1 MNILITGGTG
11 FIGSRLCETLLKEN
25 HTLVVKTRQPNV
37 VDKRINA
44 VSDLSELG
52 TDAVF
57 DVVINL
63 AGEPIADK
71 RWSTKQKEKILR
83 SRLDITEELISYFIE
98 LEKKPALFISGSAIG
113 FYGIESS
120 PETLNTKFDESA
132 LGDSSFASRLCQQWE
147 ASALQAD
154 ALGIRTC
161 LLRTGIVLGQNGG
174 ALSKMLL
181 PFKLGLG
188 GAIGSGNQWMPWI
201 HIDDLIGLI
210 SFCISQPNVSGAI
223 NGTAPNPVTN
233 SEFTKA
239 LGKALKRP
247 TVLPMPG
254 FMVKTLMGQM
264 GRELLLA
271 GKRVVPTKALDAG
284 YCFKFDT
291 IDEAMSDLFG

>member
-11 FIGSRLCETLLKEN
+11 FIGSRLCEYLLKEN
-25 HTLVVKTRQPNV
+25 HTLVVKTRQPNI
-37 VDKRINA
+37 VDTRMSA

-52 TDAVF
+52 TDTVF

-83 SRLDITEELISYFIE
+83 SRLDTTEELISYFIE
-98 LEKKPALFISGSAIG
+98 LEQKPALFISGSAIG

-120 PETLNTKFDESA
+120 PETLNTKIDESA

-147 ASALQAD
+147 ASALQAE

-161 LLRTGIVLGQNGG
+161 LLRTGIVLGHKGG
-174 ALSKMLL
+174 ALNKMLL

-201 HIDDLIGLI
+201 HLDDLIGLI
-210 SFCISQPNVSGAI
+210 RFCIAQPNVSGAI

-254 FMVKTLMGQM
+254 FMVKILMGQM
-264 GRELLLA
+264 GKELLLA
-271 GKRVVPTKALDAG
+271 GKRVVPAKALSSG
-284 YCFKFDT
+284 YRFKFDT
-291 IDEAMSDLFG
+291 VDEAMSDLFG